1 MQSYILVTGASGFVG
16 SALCERLLSLGYK
29 VVGIGRKNAYNA
41 ALPLKERGFLS
52 PQTLSHQNFKYEL
65 LELKNLDENSLKN
78 YEFSLAF
85 HLASMVE
92 YASLEY
98 LEYLEYTITPTLNLI
113 NFALKRQI
121 PKIIFSS
128 TASVFAQP
136 NTLSSHTSDIY
147 TLSETSPISPLSNY
161 ALAKYTCEKL
171 LELATLR
178 HNNIQTITLRFPA
191 IFGLN
196 HLGGIV
202 YDFARNALQNSNIE
216 LFGQGKILRNILYIQ
231 DAIESLIL
239 ASQAQNLKPY
249 ELFVIG
255 SKASQTTY
263 TIAQTLINALHS
275 HSNIILSDKN
285 SPNPFNSAVD
295 TTKAQNLLQFN
306 PPNITEGLQKYANDI
321 LSSMRHTKEVL

>member
-1 MQSYILVTGASGFVG
+1 MSYILVTGASGFVG
-16 SALCERLLSLGYK
+16 SCLCERLLSLGYK
-29 VVGIGRKNAYNA
+29 VVGIGRKDAYNST
-41 ALPLKERGFLS
+41 LKLKERGFLS
-52 PQTLSHQNFKYEL
+52 QATLSHKNFKYER
-65 LELKNLDENSLKN
+65 LELKNLNENSLKN

-113 NFALKRQI
+113 DFALKRQI

-136 NTLSSHTSDIY
+136 NATSFDTNHIY
-147 TLSETSPISPLSNY
+147 TLCESSPISPLSNY

-178 HNNIQTITLRFPA
+178 HQHFQAITLRFPA

-202 YDFARNALQNSNIE
+202 YDLAINALKNNDIE
-216 LFGQGKILRNILYIQ
+216 LFGRGRILRNILYIK
-231 DAIESLIL
+231 DAIQALIL
-239 ASQAQNLKPY
+239 SSKAQNLKPY

-255 SKASQTTY
+255 SKDSKTTH
-263 TIAQTLINALHS
+263 TIAQTLIQALHS
-275 HSNIILSDKN
+275 QSKIILSDKL
-285 SPNPFNSAVD
+285 SPNPFNSALD
-295 TTKAQNLLQFN
+295 CTKAQNLLSFS
-306 PPNITEGLQKYANDI
+306 PPSIADGLKQYANEL
-321 LSSMRHTKEVL
+321 LSTQHTKGEHL

>member
-16 SALCERLLSLGYK
+16 SCLCERLLSLGYK
-29 VVGIGRKNAYNA
+29 VVGIGRKDAYNT
-41 ALPLKERGFLS
+41 ALTLKERGFLS
-52 PQTLSHQNFKYEL
+52 QATLSHKNFKYEQI
-65 LELKNLDENSLKN
+65 ELKNLDENLLKN

-113 NFALKRQI
+113 NFAIKRRI

-136 NTLSSHTSDIY
+136 NTSSFDTNNIHTLCES
-147 TLSETSPISPLSNY
+147 SPISPLSNY

-178 HNNIQTITLRFPA
+178 HKYFEAITLRFPA

-196 HLGGIV
+196 HLGGII
-202 YDFARNALQNSNIE
+202 YELASNALKNNDIE
-216 LFGQGKILRNILYIQ
+216 LFGRGEIRRNVLYIN
-231 DAIESLIL
+231 DAIQALIL
-239 ASQAQNLKPY
+239 ALKAQNLKSY

-255 SKASQTTY
+255 SKDSQTTH
-263 TIAQTLINALHS
+263 TIAQTLIYALHS
-275 HSNIILSDKN
+275 QSKIILSDKK
-285 SPNPFNSAVD
+285 SPNPFNSAMD
-295 TTKAQNLLQFN
+295 STKAQKLLSFN
-306 PPNITEGLQKYANDI
+306 PPSITHGLEQYARE
-321 LSSMRHTKEVL
+321 LLAHRK